1 MTPTPEDALIC
12 HPDTG
17 FITVAGDE
25 ACAFLQSIITANVET
40 LAVGACRPS
49 ALLTPQGR
57 VLIDMM
63 VYRLGESRFLL
74 RSDAARRDD
83 LFTRLRR
90 YRLRRPIDLAVEPDI
105 RLLLIPGVPTP
116 DMDGVLGSINPI
128 MACPDPRSSSLGT
141 HCLVEAR
148 DLPAKSGRIDR
159 WHTKRIA
166 AAIPEGPVDLTPE
179 RALMLE
185 AGLDR
190 LGAVDFDKG
199 CYVGQEVTART
210 HYRGLVKRRLV
221 PLIVWGAPPPVDSEI
236 IVNEKS
242 IGNSKTSAPYT
253 IPASATPNNNS
264 QNHDG
269 QSGDSQSSP
278 DLPSSICLA
287 LLKLSDIHLV
297 LDDEAHNRLSVNG
310 EAAELALP
318 DWMLPL
324 PRPAKA

>member
-63 VYRLGESRFLL
+63 VYRLGESQFLL

-90 YRLRRPIDLAVEPDI
+90 YRLRRPIDLVVEPDI
-105 RLLLIPGVPTP
+105 RLLLMPNEPTP

-128 MACPDPRSSSLGT
+128 MACPDPRSPSLGT
-141 HCLVEAR
+141 HCLVEGPN
-148 DLPAKSGRIDR
+148 LPPESGRIDI

-166 AAIPEGPVDLTPE
+166 AAVPEGPVDLTPE
-179 RALMLE
+179 RALLLE
-185 AGLDR
+185 AGLDQ

-221 PLIVWGAPPPVDSEI
+221 PLIVRGAPPPVNSEI
-236 IVNEKS
+236 MLHGTP
-242 IGNSKTSAPYT
+242 IGNSKTAAPYNST
-253 IPASATPNNNS
+253 ASAAPNL
-264 QNHDG
+264 
-269 QSGDSQSSP
+269 SGRSLT

-287 LLKLSDIHLV
+287 LLKLSDLQTV
-297 LDDEAHNRLSVNG
+297 LDNDANNGLTVNG
-310 EAAELALP
+310 EAAKLALP
-318 DWMLPL
+318 NWMLPL

>member
-1 MTPTPEDALIC
+1 
-12 HPDTG
+12 
-17 FITVAGDE
+17 
-25 ACAFLQSIITANVET
+25 
-40 LAVGACRPS
+40 
-49 ALLTPQGR
+49 
-57 VLIDMM
+57 
-63 VYRLGESRFLL
+63 
-74 RSDAARRDD
+74 
-83 LFTRLRR
+83 
-90 YRLRRPIDLAVEPDI
+90 
-105 RLLLIPGVPTP
+105 
-116 DMDGVLGSINPI
+116 MDGVLGSINPI

-159 WHTKRIA
+159 WHAKRIA

-210 HYRGLVKRRLV
+210 YYRGLVKRRLV
-221 PLIVWGAPPPVDSEI
+221 PLIVRGAPPPVDSEI

-253 IPASATPNNNS
+253 IPASATPNHNS

-269 QSGDSQSSP
+269 QNGDSQSSP

>member
-1 MTPTPEDALIC
+1 MTMTPDELPIC

-17 FITVAGDE
+17 FISVLGDE

-40 LAVGACRPS
+40 LPIGACRPT

-63 VYRLGESRFLL
+63 VYRPASDHFLL

-90 YRLRRPIDLAVEPDI
+90 YRLRRPIDLAIEPDI
-105 RLLLIPGVPTP
+105 RLVLLLGNQDAETTAIP
-116 DMDGVLGSINPI
+116 MI
-128 MACPDPRSSSLGT
+128 MVSSDPRSPQLGS

-148 DLPAKSGRIDR
+148 HLPVQMGAIDR
-159 WHTKRIA
+159 WHANRIA
-166 AAIPEGPVDLTPE
+166 AGVPEGSIDLTPE

-190 LGAVDFDKG
+190 LGAVDFEKG

-221 PLIVWGAPPPVDSEI
+221 PLTIAGDPPAIDSDI
-236 IVNEKS
+236 S
-242 IGNSKTSAPYT
+242 WQGSAIGKSKTAAALTVPIT
-253 IPASATPNNNS
+253 GANEPTETK
-264 QNHDG
+264 
-269 QSGDSQSSP
+269 
-278 DLPSSICLA
+278 SICLA
-287 LLKLSDIHLV
+287 LLKLSDLHNI
-297 LDDEAHNRLSVNG
+297 LDAPANDDGLMING
-310 EAAELALP
+310 HAARLALA
-318 DWMLPL
+318 DWMQPL
-324 PRPAKA
+324 PRRAKSEV